1 MPDQDPERRA
11 LLQSIVAT
19 ASLGVLGILWGIA
32 VGSQMI
38 LFDGAFGLV
47 GILVSA
53 MLLRASSLADRP
65 PSRAFPYGRQS
76 ATPLVI
82 GVQGLVLLVTLGY
95 AAIEAITIIRIGGSD
110 FAPGFAVLYGVVA
123 AGVSLAFA
131 VWLRR
136 SVDHS
141 DLVDAEA
148 TAWRV
153 GGLRGVGM
161 VIGFTL
167 MLVLERTAW
176 DAVVPYVDPVMV
188 LLTCV
193 LFVRPPL
200 QMVRST
206 IHELLEGAPSAA
218 VQAPV
223 LAAIAAVQR
232 HFEIDEPIIR
242 MTKVG
247 PKLYVEV
254 DAYVAPDVT
263 VSLEHEVRTALERR
277 LRELPYEIWLNL
289 ELLPKPAPAAANRPA
304 STERSVP

>member
-11 LLQSIVAT
+11 LFQSIVAT
-19 ASLGVLGILWGIA
+19 AMIGGLGIVWGIA

-47 GILVSA
+47 GIIVSA

-82 GVQGLVLLVTLGY
+82 GIQGFVLLVTLGY
-95 AAIEAITIIRIGGSD
+95 AAIEAITIIRLGGSD
-110 FAPGFAVLYGVVA
+110 FSPGFAVLYGIIA
-123 AGVSLAFA
+123 AVVSLVFA
-131 VWLRR
+131 AWLRR

-141 DLVDAEA
+141 DLVTAES

-153 GGLRGVGM
+153 AGLRGVGM

-167 MLVLERTAW
+167 MLLLEGTSW
-176 DAVVPYVDPVMV
+176 DSVVPYVDPVMV
-188 LLTCV
+188 LVTCV

-206 IHELLEGAPSAA
+206 IHELLEGAPDAT

-223 LAAIAAVQR
+223 LEAIAAVQR
-232 HFEIDEPIIR
+232 HFDINEPVIR
-242 MTKVG
+242 MNKVG
-247 PKLYVEV
+247 SKLYVEV

-263 VSLEHEVRTALERR
+263 VTQEHEVRTALERR

-289 ELLPKPAPAAANRPA
+289 ELLPTPAPTKP
-304 STERSVP
+304 T

>member
-1 MPDQDPERRA
+1 MSDQDPERRA
-11 LLQSIVAT
+11 LFQSIVAT
-19 ASLGVLGILWGIA
+19 AALGGLAIVWGIA

-47 GILVSA
+47 GIIVSA
-53 MLLRASSLADRP
+53 MLLRASSLADSP

-82 GVQGLVLLVTLGY
+82 GIQGFVLLATLGY
-95 AAIEAITIIRIGGSD
+95 AAIEAIAIIRLGGSD
-110 FAPGFAVLYGVVA
+110 FSPGFAILYGMISAV
-123 AGVSLAFA
+123 VSLAVA

-136 SVDHS
+136 SVAHS
-141 DLVDAEA
+141 DLVTAES

-153 GGLRGVGM
+153 AGLRGVGM

-167 MLVLERTAW
+167 MLLLQDSSW
-176 DAVVPYVDPVMV
+176 DSVVAYIDPVMV

-206 IHELLEGAPSAA
+206 IHELLEGAPDVS

-232 HFEIDEPIIR
+232 QFDIDAPVIR
-242 MTKVG
+242 MNKLG

-263 VSLEHEVRTALERR
+263 VTQEHEVRIALEQR

-289 ELLPKPAPAAANRPA
+289 ELLPTPAP
-304 STERSVP
+304 TEPT